1 MSKRSNEPSQVGEGS
16 NLLSNKSF
24 ISRNEVGFLFL
35 VAVLVHWGC
44 ACADMNGLDLRQA
57 TVHVHHINNSNA
69 MLDAAAEDGRPAH
82 WTVYLDAYCAE
93 PKKRRQQL
101 CKMDWRRDG
110 ANPCFF
116 SHKGGGVHCLPL

>member
-1 MSKRSNEPSQVGEGS
+1 MNQVKSVKAPTFSQTRA
-16 NLLSNKSF
+16 LSLAMKWF
-24 ISRNEVGFLFL
+24 FFL
-35 VAVLVHWGC
+35 VAVLAHWGC
-44 ACADMNGLDLRQA
+44 ACADMNGLDMRQA